1 MLNDLEVVATGEKW
15 IGNEVRSISSVI
27 REIIDLTENY
37 LLLTIYILSDVK
49 LLKYI
54 EKALEKGV
62 YVDLYVYNPEK
73 RIYGVTN
80 ELNTL
85 ESKYR
90 RLKIFKIYNA
100 VFHAKVLVS
109 DGKRALIGSANL
121 TRSAMLTN
129 YEMGI
134 MIKNPEIAFEIE
146 RVVRRFFE

>member
-1 MLNDLEVVATGEKW
+1 LLNDLEVVATGEKW